1 MNIKCFSAAA
11 ITLHLVFGTALGA
24 DLTARVTDEAGQPV
38 ANAVIV
44 AVPIDGP
51 AKSPAKPAV
60 EIMEQSNEEFV
71 PMVLPILVG
80 SKVSFPNHDNV
91 RHHVYSF
98 SPAKRF
104 ELKLYAGTPTEP
116 IVFDQPGVVV
126 IGCNIHDWM
135 IAYIYVSESPYFA
148 KTDARGA
155 ASLSNLPPRAY
166 MVRVWHPRSAAA
178 EKETQKSVDIKAGS
192 PVDLQWALR
201 LKPEVRVRR
210 APLPGGRSGY

>member
-1 MNIKCFSAAA
+1 MNIKCFCTAA
-11 ITLHLVFGTALGA
+11 ISLNLIFGPALGA
-24 DLTARVTDEAGQPV
+24 DMTALVKDDSGKPI
-38 ANAVIV
+38 ANAIIV

-51 AKSPAKPAV
+51 AKLPAKPAV
-60 EIMEQSNEEFV
+60 EIMEQSNKEFV
-71 PMVLPILVG
+71 PTVLPILVG
-80 SKVSFPNHDNV
+80 SKVSFPNRDSV

-104 ELKLYAGTPTEP
+104 EFKLYAGTPTEP
-116 IVFDQPGVVV
+116 IVFDQPGVVM

-135 IAYIYVSESPYFA
+135 IAHIYVSESPYFA

-166 MVRVWHPRSAAA
+166 MVRVWHPRSAVA
-178 EKETQKSVDIKAGS
+178 EKETQKSADIKAGS

-210 APLPGGRSGY
+210 APVPGGQSEY